1 MFYDNQVTTA
11 SAHFP
16 ILLVHGGAWAI
27 PADAAAAHESG
38 VRRALETG
46 YALLSRGASALD
58 AVEAAV
64 TVLEDDP
71 TFDAGRGSFLTSDG
85 RVQLDALL
93 MDGGRMKAGGV
104 ACVERLRNPIQ
115 AARLVLEKSQH
126 VYFVGPGAE
135 QFAQAHGMALIDNSE
150 LVLDRERQRL
160 LHAQARNSAGF
171 ADETFSGPDIS
182 LPADLHD
189 DKSPETAVLLA
200 QAGHP
205 SSADRTHIFADGDSV
220 TKDSATGS
228 FVSGHDFTACEK
240 MQRLEQEASGHDFTA
255 CEKMQ
260 RLEQEA
266 SGHDFSRAD
275 TIAKKINRALA
286 PEGKQSL
293 PRKESRTE
301 SADSMTHAKGPRPS
315 GQDRAEGRPPTAEDH
330 DTVGAVAL
338 DSRGNLA
345 AATSTGGTLNKTPGR
360 VGDSSLIGCGCYAD
374 NLSAAVSLTGWG
386 EPIMKLVLGKWATDR
401 VASGIAPDLAASEAI
416 AYLFN
421 RLGGHGGII
430 LLGPDGR
437 FGLAHNTPAMAW
449 GLATPTTLQTG
460 LTI

>member
-1 MFYDNQVTTA
+1 MIPVTTPA
-11 SAHFP
+11 THDP
-16 ILLVHGGAWAI
+16 TLLVHGGAWAI
-27 PADAAAAHESG
+27 PANARAAHEAG
-38 VRRALETG
+38 VRAALEAG
-46 YALLSRGASALD
+46 YAILSLGGSAID

-71 TFDAGRGSFLTSDG
+71 TFDAGRGSFLTADG

-135 QFAQAHGMALIDNSE
+135 QFAAAHGMALIDNSE
-150 LVLDRERQRL
+150 LVLDRERERL
-160 LHAQARNSAGF
+160 MHAQARQAAGLE
-171 ADETFSGPDIS
+171 DETFSGPEIGVGDI
-182 LPADLHD
+182 LRD
-189 DKSPETAVLLA
+189 DKGPETAFPAELD
-200 QAGHP
+200 
-205 SSADRTHIFADGDSV
+205 SSGLDLPGLDFPGLDSPGF
-220 TKDSATGS
+220 GS
-228 FVSGHDFTACEK
+228 
-240 MQRLEQEASGHDFTA
+240 
-255 CEKMQ
+255 
-260 RLEQEA
+260 
-266 SGHDFSRAD
+266 
-275 TIAKKINRALA
+275 
-286 PEGKQSL
+286 
-293 PRKESRTE
+293 
-301 SADSMTHAKGPRPS
+301 
-315 GQDRAEGRPPTAEDH
+315 H

-338 DSRGNLA
+338 DGPGNLA

-374 NLSAAVSLTGWG
+374 NLAAAVSLTGWG

-401 VASGIAPDLAASEAI
+401 VAAGTVPEIAAREAI
-416 AYLFN
+416 SYLYN

-449 GLATPTTLQTG
+449 GLATPGGLQTG
-460 LTI
+460 LSV